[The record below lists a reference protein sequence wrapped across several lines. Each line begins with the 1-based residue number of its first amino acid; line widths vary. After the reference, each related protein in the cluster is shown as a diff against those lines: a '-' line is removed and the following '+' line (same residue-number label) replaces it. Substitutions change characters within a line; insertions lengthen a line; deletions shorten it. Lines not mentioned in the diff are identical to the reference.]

1 MEISSMEGAFSTT
14 LSDNSAPITTN
25 NNTEIQNHLSTF
37 GEREKSFTPIIP
49 KPEVKIKKLDETK
62 MITDSNENSLTV
74 DTLIEILSSNG
85 TNLPETSSS
94 TSSSSK
100 SKSNKSNNKKSSSSS
115 SSNESNNSSSSK
127 VMSKVKSESSSSST
141 TTTTSSVAIER
152 SPSTTKNSNKSIT
165 SAKTTNSNSKLASPF
180 GGKPTITDLNRKMRQ
195 AASTKRQPRTVYQSQ
210 ISDNSVGI
218 KICIKKSINS
228 HKKVPSGTSSS
239 SSSTKTSTTIK
250 KRSRKSKLKERE
262 SDSEDGY
269 VKKRKRVSFI
279 NNTNNKNEESSA
291 VDGSEPIQEQSRWA
305 RELPKEILFDVSFIK
320 FEL

>member
-14 LSDNSAPITTN
+14 LNDNSAPITTN

-37 GEREKSFTPIIP
+37 GERENNFTPMIP

-62 MITDSNENSLTV
+62 MITDSNENSLSV

-85 TNLPETSSS
+85 TNNLPETSS
-94 TSSSSK
+94 TNK
-100 SKSNKSNNKKSSSSS
+100 TSKSNKKSSLSSSSS
-115 SSNESNNSSSSK
+115 SSSGSSSK
-127 VMSKVKSESSSSST
+127 VVSKVKSETSPSAA
-141 TTTTSSVAIER
+141 SSVGR
-152 SPSTTKNSNKSIT
+152 SPSSTKNSTKSI
-165 SAKTTNSNSKLASPF
+165 STNSNNSKLASPF

-195 AASTKRQPRTVYQSQ
+195 AATTKRQPRTVYQSQ

-228 HKKVPSGTSSS
+228 HKKVPSGS
-239 SSSTKTSTTIK
+239 SSSTTTSTTAK

-269 VKKRKRVSFI
+269 VKKRKRVAF
-279 NNTNNKNEESSA
+279 NNSANNKNNNESSA
-291 VDGSEPIQEQSRWA
+291 VDGSEPAIQEQSRWA
-305 RELPKEILFDVSFIK
+305 RELPKEILFDVS
-320 FEL
+320 